1 MRDLLM
7 FVDLPKFTGCRFL
20 DLIQFLGKSS
30 FLRLPRLPL
39 PLFSRLTLAICLISI
54 IFSIFIPIA
63 WSAQVT
69 LHWTASSG
77 IVEGYNIHQGTSS
90 RDYDVTLDVG
100 NWTSVTIAGL
110 EDGKAYYFAATAY
123 NSEGE
128 SGYSKEVC
136 INCASQ
142 GATNSSGGGGGGGG
156 CFINIAA
163 YGSRMAK

>member
-1 MRDLLM
+1 M

-69 LHWTASSG
+69 LVWGASSG
-77 IVEGYNIHQGTSS
+77 HVEGYNIYQGTSS
-90 RDYDVTLDVG
+90 RDYDVILDVG
-100 NWTSVTIAGL
+100 NWTSVAIADL
-110 EDGKAYYFAATAY
+110 EDGEAYYFSVTAY
-123 NSEGE
+123 DTYSNE
-128 SGYSKEVC
+128 SGYSNEVC
-136 INCASQ
+136 TNCQ
-142 GATNSSGGGGGGGG
+142 TSSSADSGRGGG
-156 CFINIAA
+156 CFIATLT
-163 YGSRMAK
+163 GG

>member
-1 MRDLLM
+1 M

-69 LHWTASSG
+69 LEWAASSG
-77 IVEGYNIHQGTSS
+77 NVAGYNVYQGTSS

-100 NWTSVTIAGL
+100 NWTSVAIADL
-110 EDGKAYYFAATAY
+110 EDGEAYYFSVTAY
-123 NSEGE
+123 DLGDNE
-128 SGYSKEVC
+128 SGYSNEVC

-142 GATNSSGGGGGGGG
+142 GATNSSGGDGGGGG
-156 CFINIAA
+156 
-163 YGSRMAK
+163 